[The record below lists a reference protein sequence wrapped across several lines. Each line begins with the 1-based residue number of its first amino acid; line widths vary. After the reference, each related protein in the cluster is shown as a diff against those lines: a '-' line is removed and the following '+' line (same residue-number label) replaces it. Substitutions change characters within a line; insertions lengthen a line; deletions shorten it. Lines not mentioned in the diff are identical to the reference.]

1 MEGKKV
7 KVEHNTCINTDHATT
22 LLLLIIQGVQQNTF
36 YFCFSF
42 LAAIGRRKMFTLR
55 PNAFYYFGNIWVQ
68 ISSNYKRG
76 CCIRSPLVT
85 KLFEVVLL
93 HEGIIER
100 NLKNS
105 SPWYTWGLGP
115 HRVLAMSVHY
125 FWRYKHFSEHH
136 FHFWQWCILCS
147 KASWVLHQ

>member
-22 LLLLIIQGVQQNTF
+22 LLLLIIQDVQQNTF

-42 LAAIGRRKMFTLR
+42 LAAI
-55 PNAFYYFGNIWVQ
+55 AFYYFGNIWVQ

-85 KLFEVVLL
+85 KHFEVVLL
-93 HEGIIER
+93 DVNITQLE
-100 NLKNS
+100 LKKFQ
-105 SPWYTWGLGP
+105 PLVY
-115 HRVLAMSVHY
+115 M
-125 FWRYKHFSEHH
+125 
-136 FHFWQWCILCS
+136 
-147 KASWVLHQ
+147 